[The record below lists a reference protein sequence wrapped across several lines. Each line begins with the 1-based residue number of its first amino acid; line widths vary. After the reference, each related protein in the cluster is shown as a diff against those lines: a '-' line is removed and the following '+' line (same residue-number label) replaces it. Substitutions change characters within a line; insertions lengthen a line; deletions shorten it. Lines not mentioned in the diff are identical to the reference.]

1 MPSATTTTCARC
13 NGTGQYH
20 GTRRDGSSY
29 VAPCFACQG
38 YSGPRYRRYGLTAP
52 VACVPVAM
60 PVLPPG
66 QPAPMLG
73 AARGPLA
80 LVAFQAVYPAEFA
93 WLQGQSAAGVN
104 FAASLL
110 SGLARYG
117 NLTPR
122 QLAAVQRNLQN
133 VEPIIGHG
141 ADDAPVTES
150 QVMAGEPVLISS
162 LIPTPVTTADP
173 NGTPI
178 VTTRNAN
185 GAVATMTYGH
195 SPITIDMSQI
205 FTAFDRAAESGL
217 RKVRLTL
224 GTVELKRTGER
235 FHRGAG
241 LVMIYVEGIYRGV
254 VGRDNVFRLRMGG
267 TPLSESTLEVVR
279 NACANPRAA
288 AATHGH
294 DTGYCS
300 CCRRLLTDPPS
311 VMAGIGPV
319 CITRFG
325 WSF

>member
-1 MPSATTTTCARC
+1 MPSTATATCTRC

-29 VAPCFACQG
+29 IAPCFACQG
-38 YSGPRYRRYGLTAP
+38 YRGGAYGRYHRTARTAP
-52 VACVPVAM
+52 VQGVPVAM

-66 QPAPMLG
+66 QPIPMLG

-80 LVAFQAVYPAEFA
+80 LVAFQAAYPAEFA

-110 SGLARYG
+110 SGLVRYG

-122 QLAAVQRNLQN
+122 QLTAVQRNLQN
-133 VEPIIGHG
+133 VEPVIGHG
-141 ADDAPVTES
+141 ADNSPVTES
-150 QVMAGEPVLISS
+150 EVMAGEPVLISS
-162 LIPTPVTTADP
+162 LVPTHRLVVPGVPA
-173 NGTPI
+173 TP
-178 VTTRNAN
+178 
-185 GAVATMTYGH
+185 ATV
-195 SPITIDMSQI
+195 TIDMSQI

-217 RKVRLTL
+217 RKVKLTL
-224 GTVELKRTGER
+224 GNVTFKRTGSRFRHGEGLVMCYFDNVYHGYVTR
-235 FHRGAG
+235 DGVFHRGSLLSG
-241 LVMIYVEGIYRGV
+241 HEPNHGV
-254 VGRDNVFRLRMGG
+254 AIDAFRAA
-267 TPLSESTLEVVR
+267 S
-279 NACANPRAA
+279 ANPRAA

-319 CITRFG
+319 CIRRFG